1 MNVYA
6 CSDLHGMYDLYQQIK
21 DFIKPEDI
29 IYCLGDCGDR
39 GPDGWKI
46 ITEIINNPQ
55 WIYLKGNH
63 EDMLA
68 KAIKSNHKDFCFSE
82 EQELLYYNGGRKTYE
97 NWEINTNWDTS
108 WGNKLSNLPYK
119 TNYVNTF
126 GNTILLSHSGYN
138 PKPEE
143 ERSKP
148 YTEHD
153 FLWNRNHMKTS
164 VWCGKE
170 NEYIV
175 HGHTP
180 TPFAQKGRNRPDLL
194 RIENYC
200 EGHKI
205 NLDLASWYTGVACLF
220 NLDTFEEHYFYTEPL
235 KI

>member
-1 MNVYA
+1 MARYA
-6 CSDLHGMYDLYQQIK
+6 FADLHGRFDILNRILK
-21 DFIKPEDI
+21 FVNPEDEL
-29 IYCLGDCGDR
+29 YCLGDCGDR
-39 GPDGWKI
+39 GPDSWATIKLALTHPQ
-46 ITEIINNPQ
+46 IT
-55 WIYLKGNH
+55 YLKGNH

-68 KAIKSNHKDFCFSE
+68 KAIRSNHKDFCFSE

-97 NWEINTNWDTS
+97 DWEINTNWDVS
-108 WGNKLSNLPYK
+108 WANKLSKLPYK

-138 PKPEE
+138 PRPEE

-164 VWCGKE
+164 AWCGKE
-170 NEYIV
+170 NEYMV

-180 TPFAQKGRNRPDLL
+180 TAFAQKGRNRPDLL
-194 RIENYC
+194 RMENYC
-200 EGHKI
+200 EGHKF